1 MRIQVQLEPVFR
13 ILDCLPVGGR
23 TVFGSGVPF
32 SHNVS
37 QAVSVS
43 FVVSKVR

>member
-1 MRIQVQLEPVFR
+1 MRIQVQPEPVFR

-32 SHNVS
+32 SHNAS
-37 QAVSVS
+37 QTVSVLAA
-43 FVVSKVR
+43 VRRQ